1 MRLVVLRDVSK
12 RWLRSVREGLELSA
26 SAHFRNPRR
35 KESTVSAMD
44 PIYLDP
50 GIIQVYFAFV
60 VAMLVLARTMV
71 VAGLI
76 YAWVE
81 QRARG

>member
-1 MRLVVLRDVSK
+1 MLV
-12 RWLRSVREGLELSA
+12 G
-26 SAHFRNPRR
+26 
-35 KESTVSAMD
+35 D

-60 VAMLVLARTMV
+60 VAMLVMAPTMV

-76 YAWVE
+76 YAWTE
-81 QRARG
+81 RRARGE

>member
-1 MRLVVLRDVSK
+1 MLV
-12 RWLRSVREGLELSA
+12 G
-26 SAHFRNPRR
+26 
-35 KESTVSAMD
+35 D

-60 VAMLVLARTMV
+60 VAMLFTAPAMV
-71 VAGLI
+71 IAGLI

-81 QRARG
+81 RRAGS

>member
-1 MRLVVLRDVSK
+1 M
-12 RWLRSVREGLELSA
+12 
-26 SAHFRNPRR
+26 
-35 KESTVSAMD
+35 SAMD

-60 VAMLVLARTMV
+60 VAMLVLAPTMV

>member
-1 MRLVVLRDVSK
+1 MLA
-12 RWLRSVREGLELSA
+12 G
-26 SAHFRNPRR
+26 
-35 KESTVSAMD
+35 D

-60 VAMLVLARTMV
+60 VAMLVTAPTMV
-71 VAGLI
+71 IAGLI

-81 QRARG
+81 RRAGSE